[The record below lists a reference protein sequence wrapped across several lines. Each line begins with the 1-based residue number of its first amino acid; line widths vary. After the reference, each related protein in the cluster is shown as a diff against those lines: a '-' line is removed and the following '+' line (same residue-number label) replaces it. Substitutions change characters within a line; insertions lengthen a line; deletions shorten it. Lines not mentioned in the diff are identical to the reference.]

1 MTSQNPDG
9 VDAFLESL
17 GLKAEQPAQKQLQQQ
32 GGQGL
37 QVRVMLA
44 GLPNFELTVHCFVL
58 DTGVAERDLEG
69 RLLRGQWTFRT
80 GNLAKFCEL
89 YEKMLDDCEIN
100 YHRSLQVPPG
110 PDQNIFSYRLVK
122 PLNDPRGYSLLQ
134 TVEGATILLHKNL
147 SQG

>member
-110 PDQNIFSYRLVK
+110 PDQNIVSYKLLKRM
-122 PLNDPRGYSLLQ
+122 NDPRAYGLLE
-134 TVEGATILLHKNL
+134 TVASATTQL
-147 SQG
+147 STNIS